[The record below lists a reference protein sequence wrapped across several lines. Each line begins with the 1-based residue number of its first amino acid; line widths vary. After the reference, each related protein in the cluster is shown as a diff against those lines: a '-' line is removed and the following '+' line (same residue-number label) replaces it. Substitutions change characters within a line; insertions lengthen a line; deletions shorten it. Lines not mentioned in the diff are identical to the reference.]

1 MTENKQMKEWEAKNS
16 FTGKTLTVSQF
27 DESWAL
33 AEIIHRGIE
42 KTGSF
47 HKKLTAY
54 SDAFAKTEKFDQM
67 KGETIIRDIFKAR
80 YGETMN
86 DMRLDLKKREENP
99 TEDARKVALSEARR
113 VETMIREKETMPFY
127 RAYDHAAYTLA
138 QHLAITETGAKEL
151 MKETFREA
159 EGQELYDHGKAV
171 EKEFHQPV
179 REAAQQA
186 REAKRDQT
194 RSRARA

>member
-1 MTENKQMKEWEAKNS
+1 MIENKQMKEWEAKNS

-27 DESWAL
+27 DESWAV

-47 HKKLTAY
+47 REKLTDYSHAY
-54 SDAFAKTEKFDQM
+54 ARSEKFDQM

-80 YGETMN
+80 FGETMN
-86 DMRLDLKKREENP
+86 EMRLDLKKREENP

-113 VETMIREKETMPFY
+113 IEPMIRNVETMPFY

-186 REAKRDQT
+186 REANRDQT

>member
-1 MTENKQMKEWEAKNS
+1 MTENNQMKEWEAKNS

-27 DESWAL
+27 DESWAV
-33 AEIIHRGIE
+33 AKIIHRGIE

-47 HKKLTAY
+47 REKLTDYSHAY
-54 SDAFAKTEKFDQM
+54 ARSEKFDQM

-86 DMRLDLKKREENP
+86 EMRLDLKKREENP
-99 TEDARKVALSEARR
+99 TEDARKEALNQARR
-113 VETMIREKETMPFY
+113 IEPMIREQETVPFY

-138 QHLAITETGAKEL
+138 QHLAITETGAKDL
-151 MKETFREA
+151 MKEVLRET

-171 EKEFHQPV
+171 EKELHQPV
-179 REAAQQA
+179 HEAAQQA
-186 REAKRDQT
+186 REAKADQT

>member
-1 MTENKQMKEWEAKNS
+1 MTENKQMKESEAKNS

-27 DESWAL
+27 DESWAV

-47 HKKLTAY
+47 REKLTDYSHAY
-54 SDAFAKTEKFDQM
+54 ARSEKFDQM

-86 DMRLDLKKREENP
+86 EMRLDLKKREENP
-99 TEDARKVALSEARR
+99 TEDARTEAMKQARR
-113 VETMIREKETMPFY
+113 IEPMIRKGETKPFY

-151 MKETFREA
+151 MKDTFREA

-179 REAAQQA
+179 REAAQQV
-186 REAKRDQT
+186 RDAKRDQT

>member
-1 MTENKQMKEWEAKNS
+1 MTENDQMKLWDVKSS
-16 FTGKTLTVSQF
+16 FMGKTLTVSQF
-27 DESWAL
+27 DESWSV

-47 HKKLTAY
+47 REKLTDYSHAY
-54 SDAFAKTEKFDQM
+54 ARSEKFDQM

-86 DMRLDLKKREENP
+86 EMRLDLKKREENP
-99 TEDARKVALSEARR
+99 AEDARKVALSEARR
-113 VETMIREKETMPFY
+113 IEPMIRDKETMPFY

-138 QHLAITETGAKEL
+138 QHLAITETGAKDL

-186 REAKRDQT
+186 REAKREQT

>member
-1 MTENKQMKEWEAKNS
+1 MTENKQTKEWEAKNS
-16 FTGKTLTVSQF
+16 FTGKTLMVSQF
-27 DESWAL
+27 DESWAV

-47 HKKLTAY
+47 REKLTDYSHAY
-54 SDAFAKTEKFDQM
+54 ARSEKFDQI

-86 DMRLDLKKREENP
+86 EMRLDMKKREENP
-99 TEDARKVALSEARR
+99 TDDARKVALSEARR
-113 VETMIREKETMPFY
+113 IEPMIRDDETMPFY

-159 EGQELYDHGKAV
+159 DGQELYDYGKAV

-186 REAKRDQT
+186 REAKRNQT
-194 RSRARA
+194 RSRVRA

>member
-1 MTENKQMKEWEAKNS
+1 MAKDTQMKEWEAKNS

-47 HKKLTAY
+47 REKLTDYSHAY
-54 SDAFAKTEKFDQM
+54 ARSEKFDQL

-86 DMRLDLKKREENP
+86 EMRLDMKKREENP
-99 TEDARKVALSEARR
+99 TEKARTDALKQARR
-113 VETMIREKETMPFY
+113 IEPMIRDKETMPFY

-151 MKETFREA
+151 MKETFRGA
-159 EGQELYDHGKAV
+159 ESQELYDYGKAV

>member
-1 MTENKQMKEWEAKNS
+1 MTENKRMELWEAKNS

-33 AEIIHRGIE
+33 AKIIHRGIE

-47 HKKLTAY
+47 REKLTDYSHAY
-54 SDAFAKTEKFDQM
+54 ARSEKFDQM

-80 YGETMN
+80 YGESMN
-86 DMRLDLKKREENP
+86 EMRLDLKKRAENP

-113 VETMIREKETMPFY
+113 IETMIRKGESKPFY

-138 QHLAITETGAKEL
+138 QHLAITETGAKDL
-151 MKETFREA
+151 MKEVFRDA

-171 EKEFHQPV
+171 EKEFHQPM